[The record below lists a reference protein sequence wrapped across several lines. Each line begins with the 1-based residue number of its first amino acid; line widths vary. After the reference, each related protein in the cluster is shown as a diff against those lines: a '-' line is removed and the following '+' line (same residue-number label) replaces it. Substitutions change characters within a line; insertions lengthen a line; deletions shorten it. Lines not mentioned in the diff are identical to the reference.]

1 MTVTI
6 QTVSGKVAGVRD
18 DGVEIFRG
26 VPFARPPLG
35 KLRFRAPV
43 PPERWEGVRDA
54 SEFGGSAPQGRI
66 ELDVLP
72 GMDVGRQSEDCLY
85 LNVYT
90 PVADDAQRPVLVWI
104 HGGAFVIGSGSQV
117 LYDGA
122 PLARRGDVV
131 VVTVNYRL
139 GTLGFLHLADL
150 CGEAIGT
157 NPNAGILDQV
167 AALEWVRDNIA
178 QFGGDPANVTIFG
191 ESAGG
196 MSVGTLLGLPAARGL
211 FRRAIPQSGAAHN
224 AASRETASKVAELY
238 LGELGVAPADAE
250 KLREL
255 PCEELL
261 EAQGRLLQR
270 LQQEPIEGAALTLG
284 PVVDGDALTKRPIDA
299 IREGSARGVD
309 ILVGTNRDEW
319 RLFAAMDPE
328 ILTLDDAKLLKD
340 VEQRVPSRDGSGTSH
355 ASLLIE
361 AYRKAREGKA
371 GTSPQG
377 LFCAIETDRIFGIP
391 AVRLADAQVAEG
403 ERVYAYL
410 VTWESPLLGG
420 MLGACHAVELPFV
433 FGTLEHA
440 ELFAGSGPDAKSL
453 EARIMD
459 AWLAFARDG
468 DPGWE
473 PYDTERRATMFLGR
487 ECEVVSAPFEDERRA
502 WDGVID

>member
-18 DGVEIFRG
+18 DGMEIFRG

-35 KLRFRAPV
+35 ELRFRAPV
-43 PPERWEGVRDA
+43 PPEHWEGVRDA
-54 SEFGGSAPQGRI
+54 SEFGGSAPQGTI

-72 GMDVGRQSEDCLY
+72 GMDVGPQSEDCLY

-90 PVADDAQRPVLVWI
+90 PAADDAGRPVLVWI
-104 HGGAFVIGSGSQV
+104 HGGGFVIGSGSQV

-139 GTLGFLHLADL
+139 GALGFLHLADL

-167 AALEWVRDNIA
+167 VALEWVRDNIA

-224 AASRETASKVAELY
+224 AASREIASKVAELY

-261 EAQGRLLQR
+261 EAQGRLMQR
-270 LQQEPIEGAALTLG
+270 LQQEPIEGAVLTLG

-309 ILVGTNRDEW
+309 VLVGTNRDEW

-340 VEQRVPSRDGSGTSH
+340 VEQRVPGRDGSGTSH

-371 GTSPQG
+371 GTSPQE

-453 EARIMD
+453 EARMMD

-473 PYDTERRATMFLGR
+473 PYDSERRATMFLGR
-487 ECEVVSAPFEDERRA
+487 ECEVVGAPFEEERRA
-502 WDGVID
+502 WGDVID